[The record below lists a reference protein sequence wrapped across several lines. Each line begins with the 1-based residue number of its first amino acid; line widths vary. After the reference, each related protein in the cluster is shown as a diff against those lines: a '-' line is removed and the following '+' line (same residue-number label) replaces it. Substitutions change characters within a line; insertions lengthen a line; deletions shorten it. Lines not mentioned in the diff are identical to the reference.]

1 MAVVRCP
8 QGHYYDGIK
17 FSICPHCGISVTAD
31 ASEASNAMQNE
42 AELKVAGKPASKPE
56 KARGVLFGWLDRDK
70 TVALSPSKSVQ
81 EDDEHTIA
89 LSQAESCSADE
100 DVKTV
105 GFYSGAKGNDFVTGW
120 LVCVEGPEKGR
131 DYRLHHGFNR
141 IGRDPGMDI
150 QIADDPAVTRKNH
163 CSIVY
168 DDRRNQFSL
177 VPSAGALTY
186 FKDSLLTKAEILQM
200 GDIIVMGSST
210 FEFIPFCRKG
220 RVWEKEEEN

>member
-1 MAVVRCP
+1 MPILRCP
-8 QGHYYDGIK
+8 HGHYYDSVR
-17 FSICPHCGISVTAD
+17 FSSCPHCGISIQAD
-31 ASEASNAMQNE
+31 VPEMNE
-42 AELKVAGKPASKPE
+42 KKPSGKPE
-56 KARGVLFGWLDRDK
+56 KARGGLFGWLDRDK
-70 TVALSPSKSVQ
+70 T
-81 EDDEHTIA
+81 IA
-89 LSQAESCSADE
+89 LSQEKPLLQNDETTIALESVDVYNTDD

-105 GFYSGAKGNDFVTGW
+105 GFYSGAKGNDYVTGW

-150 QIADDPAVTRKNH
+150 QVADDPAITRKNH

-168 DDRRNQFSL
+168 DDRGNQFSL
-177 VPSAGALTY
+177 VPSVGALTY
-186 FKDSLLTKAEILQM
+186 FKDSLLVKAEMLQM
-200 GDIIVMGSST
+200 GDLITMGNST

>member
-8 QGHYYDGIK
+8 HGHYYDGVK
-17 FSICPHCGISVTAD
+17 FSTCPHCGISIA
-31 ASEASNAMQNE
+31 AGAPAAPNAAANG
-42 AELKVAGKPASKPE
+42 AEPKAAVKPE
-56 KARGVLFGWLDRDK
+56 KARGGLFGWLDRDK
-70 TVALSPSKSVQ
+70 TVALTPSKPTE
-81 EDDEHTIA
+81 EDHTIA
-89 LSQAESCSADE
+89 LAQVMEDSADE

-120 LVCVEGPEKGR
+120 LVCVEGQEKGR

-141 IGRDPGMDI
+141 IGRDPGMDV
-150 QIADDPAVTRKNH
+150 QIADDPAITRKNH

-168 DDRRNQFSL
+168 DDRGNQFSL
-177 VPSAGALTY
+177 VPSTGALTY
-186 FKDSLLTKAEILQM
+186 FKDSLLTKAEMLQM
-200 GDIIVMGSST
+200 GDIIVMGNST